1 MLWIIGLGNPGKQ
14 YEATR
19 HNVGFM
25 AIDRLAEK
33 WKIPLDRN
41 KGKYVMG
48 EGKVGEERVYLLK
61 PMTFMN
67 LSGEAARSFA
77 DYYKADIDRV
87 IVIYDDLD
95 TPLGSIRLRYQG
107 SSGGHNGIKS
117 LIQHLGTQN
126 FKRVR
131 IGISRPEPGGQVID
145 YVLSPFKKAEQVALD
160 EALNRTVEA
169 CDYLLD
175 HSFDATM
182 AKYNGTAGG

>member
-1 MLWIIGLGNPGKQ
+1 MLWIVGLGNPGKQ

-25 AIDRLAEK
+25 AVDRLAEK
-33 WKIPLDRN
+33 WGIPLDRN

-48 EGKVGEERVYLLK
+48 EGKIGDERVYLLK
-61 PMTFMN
+61 PMTYMN

-77 DYYKADIDRV
+77 DFYKADLDRLLV
-87 IVIYDDLD
+87 VYDDLD
-95 TPLGSIRLRYQG
+95 TPIGSIRLRYQG

-117 LIQHLGTQN
+117 LIQHLGTQS

-131 IGISRPEPGGQVID
+131 IGISRPEPGEQVID
-145 YVLSPFKKAEQVALD
+145 YVLSPFRKAEQAALTEALD
-160 EALNRTVEA
+160 RTVDA
-169 CDYLLD
+169 CDYLRD

-182 AKYNGTAGG
+182 AKYNGSTGG